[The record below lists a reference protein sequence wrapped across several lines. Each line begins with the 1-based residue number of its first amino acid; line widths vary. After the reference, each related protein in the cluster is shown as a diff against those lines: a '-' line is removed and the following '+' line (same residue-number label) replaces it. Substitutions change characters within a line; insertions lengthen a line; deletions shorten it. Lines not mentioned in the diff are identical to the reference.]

1 MRQRL
6 QQRSRESQACADQN
20 GDQASRQ
27 TKVLHQRLWKRRHM
41 TRQQGAN
48 GVNARNR
55 NGRVAKQTQ
64 PEDCDKRDK
73 GKSPLQR
80 WMFENCHFT
89 SDKGW

>member
-1 MRQRL
+1 MRQGL

-27 TKVLHQRLWKRRHM
+27 TKVLHQRLCKRRRM
-41 TRQQGAN
+41 ARQQGAN
-48 GVNARNR
+48 SINARNR

-64 PEDCDKRDK
+64 PENCDKRGK
-73 GKSPLQR
+73 GQPPLQCR
-80 WMFENCHFT
+80 MSENCHFT